1 MIVLWCIILEIS
13 FYFYFVYTRNRLQTI
28 SKPKVPL
35 NQLERTNIFW
45 NCLQTI
51 DNIST
56 WSEGWFYYKKD
67 YSHPKFKE
75 IQRDNL
81 AVW

>member
-1 MIVLWCIILEIS
+1 MVIFLWCIFEVL
-13 FYFYFVYTRNRLQTI
+13 FYFYFVYSRNRLQAQT
-28 SKPKVPL
+28 KPKIPL
-35 NQLERTNIFW
+35 SQLERSNLFW

-51 DNIST
+51 DDISS

-67 YSHPKFKE
+67 YSHPKFKD